1 MINIDASRECVGRIE
16 GIELICQILSDECNA
31 SWPID
36 IIYWCCRFLACGCLR
51 SETNAR
57 AAFHSHIIPV
67 LMRLTSHPHA
77 SVVTSSIFAIDRIAQ
92 HSGLSPSR
100 NLQYIFSSHGVS
112 GKGVFVFL
120 EERFVSN

>member
-1 MINIDASRECVGRIE
+1 MSTLKSNDALETSIVRYSSKHTSFF
-16 GIELICQILSDECNA
+16 LS
-31 SWPID
+31 
-36 IIYWCCRFLACGCLR
+36 LLL
-51 SETNAR
+51 ETNAR